1 MADIESTTKAGVRTD
16 MKVRLGDILMALS
29 WREIARNYFG
39 KSSSWLYH
47 KLDGIDGNGGV
58 GGFSDS
64 EAMELKDAL
73 IDLSDRIRAAA
84 DRI

>member
-1 MADIESTTKAGVRTD
+1 MRPFLFPS
-16 MKVRLGDILMALS
+16 LS
-29 WREIARNYFG
+29 LLLHLLLIAIIGLF
-39 KSSSWLYH
+39 
-47 KLDGIDGNGGV
+47 GNGGV

-64 EAMELKDAL
+64 EAMQLKDAL

>member
-1 MADIESTTKAGVRTD
+1 MANIESTTKVGVRTD

-29 WREIARNYFG
+29 WREIAKNYFG

-47 KLDGIDGNGGV
+47 KMDGIDGNGGV
-58 GGFSDS
+58 GGFTDS